1 MRLRSKQKNKLI
13 MEYIRISGAVSFLYK
28 MLNRSNNADVLSS
41 LYQKYLNLSRVYE
54 KLFFKYDMLDLSFSL
69 LKRELNSQT
78 MLDIGIEPNNLIN
91 ILGRAYTSYE
101 QTLREELDASRFN
114 EFEKYYILST

>member
-1 MRLRSKQKNKLI
+1 

-41 LYQKYLNLSRVYE
+41 LYQKYLNLRRVYE

-78 MLDIGIEPNNLIN
+78 MLDIGIEPNNLIY

>member
-28 MLNRSNNADVLSS
+28 MLNRSNNADVLNS

-78 MLDIGIEPNNLIN
+78 MLDIGIEPNNLIY